1 MKKFT
6 IIAVALCV
14 GFMLAVP
21 AMALEIQNDGSMRVR
36 GYSDKGYT
44 FDETAQSSDSYYDQ
58 RLRINSK
65 FIVSDQL
72 MVRTRVDILDAAPAG
87 DLAAENTGTA
97 NVDWERAWLVAK
109 TPIGAFQAGWMGG
122 GAWGTSFWDTGNDQ
136 FRVRFDTK
144 LGPIKTGVVTRKG
157 VEGDSG
163 PTVSSGDVNVYYAYV
178 LYPSEAVTAGLLYGY
193 VDHKAASD
201 IGVGAFKAVRHA
213 FLPFFK
219 TKFGPIGLQG
229 EAVIWTGDN
238 QDFYDDAAF
247 TDTDLGT
254 LAYNLEG
261 SFNFGAGSAQLGYAF
276 ASGEDATDPDAEGTH
291 VGDDWEK
298 LYILAGSTGPTPG
311 GIGGRGNFTPTGG
324 NNDGLAL
331 IYGGANFN
339 VTDAINLGVMLGQ
352 GTADEPAA
360 GQDDALGVEVDLT
373 LKWKFYDGALTYT
386 AIAAYLS
393 AGDYWEAGIAPADYE
408 DSCYALFHR
417 IQIAF

>member
-21 AMALEIQNDGSMRVR
+21 AMALEVQNDGSMRVR

-44 FDETAQSSDSYYDQ
+44 FDETAQSTDSFYDQ
-58 RLRINSK
+58 RLRINTK
-65 FIVSDQL
+65 FIVSDNL
-72 MVRTRVDILDAAPAG
+72 MVRTRVDILDAAVAG
-87 DLAAENTGTA
+87 DAAGDPVDEA
-97 NVDWERAWLVAK
+97 QVDWERAWMVVK
-109 TPIGAFQAGWMGG
+109 TPAGAFQAGWMAGG
-122 GAWGTSFWDTGNDQ
+122 EWGTSFKDSGTDQ

-144 LGPIKTGVVTRKG
+144 LGPVKTGLILRKAF
-157 VEGDSG
+157 EGDRG
-163 PTVSSGDVNVYYAYV
+163 PTISSGDANVYYTYV
-178 LYPSEAVTAGLLYGY
+178 VYPSENITAGLLYGY
-193 VDHKAASD
+193 IDFKQGSD
-201 IGVGAFKAVRHA
+201 GAPGTEWKAVRHA
-213 FLPFFK
+213 LLPFFK
-219 TKFGPIGLQG
+219 AKFGPVGIQG
-229 EAVIWTGDN
+229 EVVSVTGDS
-238 QDFYDDAAF
+238 QDFFAAGA
-247 TDTDLGT
+247 TDTDISE

-276 ASGEDATDPDAEGTH
+276 ASGQDTTDPDDEGTNL
-291 VGDDWEK
+291 GDDWEK

-324 NNDGLAL
+324 NDDGIAL

-352 GTADEPAA
+352 GTADEPAV

-386 AIAAYLS
+386 AVAAYLS
-393 AGDYWEAGIAPADYE
+393 AGDYWEAGIAPADYD